1 MTRNLPDK
9 LIRRII
15 YIKSIKFMQ
24 KKFYDMDYHM
34 HTDDT
39 IFFGIIRFAEL
50 YGFLEQIGYF
60 YNQDPKRNAN
70 ILIKKDKSTIINENI
85 QSLFNI
91 MKYLFVQSDNNTI
104 EKNSIAYKFFK
115 EKVKNYISNNI
126 NSIINNFE
134 FYVEVLDL
142 YINCPFFTRIQKD
155 EFNKIKDKII
165 NQKKT
170 IHNIKTTYNKIIR

>member
-1 MTRNLPDK
+1 
-9 LIRRII
+9 
-15 YIKSIKFMQ
+15 
-24 KKFYDMDYHM
+24 
-34 HTDDT
+34 
-39 IFFGIIRFAEL
+39 
-50 YGFLEQIGYF
+50 
-60 YNQDPKRNAN
+60 
-70 ILIKKDKSTIINENI
+70 
-85 QSLFNI
+85 

-104 EKNSIAYKFFK
+104 EKNNIAYKFFK
-115 EKVKNYISNNI
+115 EKVKNYIRNNI

-170 IHNIKTTYNKIIR
+170 IHNIKTTYDKIIR

>member
-39 IFFGIIRFAEL
+39 IFFGIIRFAES

-60 YNQDPKRNAN
+60 YN
-70 ILIKKDKSTIINENI
+70 
-85 QSLFNI
+85 
-91 MKYLFVQSDNNTI
+91 YDNS
-104 EKNSIAYKFFK
+104 ESIFHHYYDTK
-115 EKVKNYISNNI
+115 
-126 NSIINNFE
+126 
-134 FYVEVLDL
+134 
-142 YINCPFFTRIQKD
+142 YIN
-155 EFNKIKDKII
+155 KIL
-165 NQKKT
+165 
-170 IHNIKTTYNKIIR
+170 Y

>member
-39 IFFGIIRFAEL
+39 IFFGIIRFAES
-50 YGFLEQIGYF
+50 YGFLEQIVYF

-70 ILIKKDKSTIINENI
+70 ILIKKDKSTI
-85 QSLFNI
+85 
-91 MKYLFVQSDNNTI
+91 NTI
-104 EKNSIAYKFFK
+104 EKNNIAYKFFK
-115 EKVKNYISNNI
+115 EKVKNYIRNNI

-170 IHNIKTTYNKIIR
+170 IHNIKK

>member
-1 MTRNLPDK
+1 MTKNLPDK

-39 IFFGIIRFAEL
+39 IFFGIIRFAES

-70 ILIKKDKSTIINENI
+70 ILIKKDKSTI
-85 QSLFNI
+85 
-91 MKYLFVQSDNNTI
+91 NTI
-104 EKNSIAYKFFK
+104 EKNNIAYKFFK
-115 EKVKNYISNNI
+115 EKVKNYIRNNI